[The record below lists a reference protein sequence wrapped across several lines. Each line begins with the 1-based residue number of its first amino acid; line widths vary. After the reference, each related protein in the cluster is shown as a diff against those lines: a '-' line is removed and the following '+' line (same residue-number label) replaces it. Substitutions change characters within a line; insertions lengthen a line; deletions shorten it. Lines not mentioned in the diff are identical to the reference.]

1 MNVRIVS
8 TGFYAPPRIETAA
21 ELAPRLGKSAD
32 WIIQH
37 TGVARRRIAE
47 EPMEMMAAAAARQAI
62 GDGPPPDLVINASL
76 TPRQLIP
83 DSSVFI
89 QRELGLEGTPSFS
102 IHATCLSF
110 LVALHNASALISV
123 GAYKRIL
130 IVSAEVGS
138 LSRNFDE
145 PESAALIGDGAAAVI
160 LESAGDTDSALVAY
174 EMGTW
179 PSGAELTELR
189 GGGIRCHPNLPGWT
203 REDNLFHMN
212 GPGVYKMARR
222 RVALVLA
229 RVLEKA
235 GMTRD
240 DIDLVVPHQ
249 ASGPALS
256 AIARYGFTEERVVNI
271 IADYGNCIAASTPMA
286 LHAAASTGRLH
297 RGDRI
302 LLLGTGAGL
311 SVGAVVL
318 RW

>member
-8 TGFYAPPRIETAA
+8 TGFYAPPRVETAA
-21 ELAPRLGKSAD
+21 ELAPRLGKSED

-37 TGVARRRIAE
+37 TGVARRRVSE
-47 EPMEMMAAAAARQAI
+47 EPMEAMAAAAARRAL

-83 DSSVFI
+83 DTSVFI

-110 LVALHNASALISV
+110 LVALHNASALIGA
-123 GAYKRIL
+123 GAYRRIL
-130 IVSAEVGS
+130 IVSSEVGS

-145 PESAALIGDGAAAVI
+145 PESAALIGDGAAAAV
-160 LESAGDTDSALVAY
+160 LEAAGDTSSALLAY

-189 GGGIRCHPNLPGWT
+189 GGGIRRHPNLPGWS

-222 RVALVLA
+222 RVALVLS
-229 RVLEKA
+229 RVLERA
-235 GMTRD
+235 GLSRD

-249 ASGPALS
+249 ASGPALA
-256 AIARYGFTEERVVNI
+256 AIARYGFSEGRVVNI

-286 LHAAASTGRLH
+286 LHAAAEAGRLN
-297 RGDRI
+297 RGDRV

-311 SVGAVVL
+311 SVGAAVL